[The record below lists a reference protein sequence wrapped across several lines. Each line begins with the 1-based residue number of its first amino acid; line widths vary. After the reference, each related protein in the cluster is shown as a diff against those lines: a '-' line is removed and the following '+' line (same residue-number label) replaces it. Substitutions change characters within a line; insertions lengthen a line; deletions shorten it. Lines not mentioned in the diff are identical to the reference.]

1 MHYVYILA
9 SKKNGTLYIG
19 TTRDLEH
26 RVWEHKQG
34 VNSGFT
40 KKYNIKILVYYEGF
54 DLAMEAVLREKQM
67 KKWHR
72 LWKLKLIEQENPEW
86 NDLSTEWYD

>member
-1 MHYVYILA
+1 
-9 SKKNGTLYIG
+9 
-19 TTRDLEH
+19 
-26 RVWEHKQG
+26 
-34 VNSGFT
+34 
-40 KKYNIKILVYYEGF
+40 
-54 DLAMEAVLREKQM
+54 MEAVLREKQM